1 MLKPHPSP
9 GMRIRPLIILKWLL
23 GLALAGYA
31 GGVALLYIMQ
41 RDMLYRPPQ
50 TSRTSPA
57 AAGFATAEEVV
68 LDTADGEKVIAWHVR
83 PQDGKAVVLF
93 FPGNGDV
100 LATRVARL
108 RAVTEDGTGLLALS
122 YRGYGGSTGHP
133 TEKGLL
139 QDVAAAYAFVAAR
152 YAAERIVVW
161 GFSLG
166 TGPAIALSAG
176 RPIGKLVLEAPY
188 TSTVDIAAAI
198 LPIVPVR
205 ALMKDQF
212 RSDELIGKVTVP
224 LLVMHGERDPGISI
238 RFGERIFSL
247 AHEPKRMVRFP
258 LGGHEN
264 LDDFGA
270 IDEVRRFL
278 ND

>member
-1 MLKPHPSP
+1 
-9 GMRIRPLIILKWLL
+9 MRILKWVLGL
-23 GLALAGYA
+23 GLAAYVGA
-31 GGVALLYIMQ
+31 VALLYVLQ

-50 TSRTSPA
+50 TVRTTPADAGIPA
-57 AAGFATAEEVV
+57 AQEIV
-68 LDTADGEKVIAWHVR
+68 LDTADGEKVIAWHVP
-83 PQDGKAVVLF
+83 PQDGKAIVMF

-108 RAVTEDGTGLLALS
+108 RALTEDGTGLLALS

-133 TEKGLL
+133 TEQGLL
-139 QDVAAAYAFVAAR
+139 LDVAAAYAFVAAR
-152 YAAERIVVW
+152 YASERIVVW

-166 TGPAIALSAG
+166 TGPAVALAAE

-188 TSTVDIAAAI
+188 TSTVDVAAGV
-198 LPIVPVR
+198 LPFVPVR

-212 RSDELIGKVTVP
+212 RSDALIGKVAVP

-238 RFGERIFSL
+238 RLGERMFAL

-264 LDDFGA
+264 LDDYGA
-270 IDEVRRFL
+270 IETVRHFL
-278 ND
+278 YDRSSANRQAF

>member
-1 MLKPHPSP
+1 
-9 GMRIRPLIILKWLL
+9 MRVRPMIILKWVF

-31 GGVALLYIMQ
+31 GAVALLYLMQ

-50 TSRTSPA
+50 TARTSPDA
-57 AAGFATAEEVV
+57 VGFAAEEIV
-68 LDTADGEKVIAWHVR
+68 LDTADGEKVIAWHV
-83 PQDGKAVVLF
+83 PPHDGKAVVLF
-93 FPGNGDV
+93 LPGNGDV

-122 YRGYGGSTGHP
+122 FRGYGGSTGHP
-133 TEKGLL
+133 TETGLRL
-139 QDVAAAYAFVAAR
+139 DVAAAYGFAAAR

-166 TGPAIALSAG
+166 TGPAVALAAE

-188 TSTVDIAAAI
+188 TSTVDVAAAI
-198 LPIVPVR
+198 LPFVPVR

-212 RSDELIGKVTVP
+212 RSDERIGRVTVP
-224 LLVMHGERDPGISI
+224 LMVMHGERDPGISI
-238 RFGERIFSL
+238 HLGERLFAL
-247 AHEPKRMVRFP
+247 AREPKRMVRFP

-270 IDEVRRFL
+270 IGAVRHFL
-278 ND
+278 YD